1 MMLHNTLKTSNNQT
15 GIPPANHQR
24 TNDERTPPT
33 INHIQQRYS
42 SKKSNEI

>member
-1 MMLHNTLKTSNNQT
+1 MMLRNTLKTSNNQT
-15 GIPPANHQR
+15 GNPRHNYQR

-42 SKKSNEI
+42 NKN